1 MALNYNLTCSH
12 IHLHM
17 NKEMLVVSLMSSFFS
32 MIPQKSNL
40 KRVKVSG
47 HISVDMAVFSVTAP
61 G

>member
-1 MALNYNLTCSH
+1 
-12 IHLHM
+12 M